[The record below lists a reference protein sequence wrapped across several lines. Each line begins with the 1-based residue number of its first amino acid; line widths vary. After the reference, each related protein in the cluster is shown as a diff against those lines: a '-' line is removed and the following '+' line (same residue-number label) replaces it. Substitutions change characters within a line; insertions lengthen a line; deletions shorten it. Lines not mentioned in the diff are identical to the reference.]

1 MRRRADCLHFC
12 VRCTGVATGDRV
24 LLPEY
29 GGQNVKLNDTE
40 CAPKHTTPHAR
51 PRARE
56 AGTFFSLPCLMRLR
70 SLSLSFAR
78 FRRFVLYRDEEIL
91 GVLKDE

>member
-1 MRRRADCLHFC
+1 
-12 VRCTGVATGDRV
+12 VATGDRV

-40 CAPKHTTPHAR
+40 CAPGRTTHTLRTV
-51 PRARE
+51 RAQR
-56 AGTFFSLPCLMRLR
+56 AHSSRFRVSLACA
-70 SLSLSFAR
+70 LSLSCLRFR